1 MRKRFCG
8 LSEKKE
14 PQTKDRKKDGDQ
26 YILTRT
32 VDGEQNY
39 RTVSKYSKPKP
50 TTTKKKDKDKKDKKN
65 KDKKAKKTTTKKS

>member
-1 MRKRFCG
+1 MKINI
-8 LSEKKE
+8 
-14 PQTKDRKKDGDQ
+14 KKDGDQ

-50 TTTKKKDKDKKDKKN
+50 KPTTTKKSDKNN
-65 KDKKAKKTTTKKS
+65 KDKKGKKTTTKKS